1 MSFILEALKKSENER
16 QRTVGPSLADV
27 PMRPPREEKPWW
39 AIALGILLLANLLVL
54 LVVLIRGGLRETPPA
69 PQPVSTAAPAPQP
82 APAPTIQ
89 SAPVATPPAQT
100 ATPAL
105 ARPERLRSSPAV
117 RSLADEAASATV
129 DADPYETEQPPPQLA
144 AAARVPEGPSIV
156 RPLEQNHRTGAFVSP
171 RPAPAAEPREA
182 LPTLQDLLASGAQ
195 LPDLHVDIHVHSPVP
210 AQRFVFVNMRKYVEG
225 ETLAEGPLV
234 ERITSDGVVLNHRGT
249 RFLLPR
255 P

>member
-1 MSFILEALKKSENER
+1 
-16 QRTVGPSLADV
+16 
-27 PMRPPREEKPWW
+27 
-39 AIALGILLLANLLVL
+39 
-54 LVVLIRGGLRETPPA
+54 
-69 PQPVSTAAPAPQP
+69 
-82 APAPTIQ
+82 
-89 SAPVATPPAQT
+89 
-100 ATPAL
+100 
-105 ARPERLRSSPAV
+105 
-117 RSLADEAASATV
+117 
-129 DADPYETEQPPPQLA
+129 
-144 AAARVPEGPSIV
+144 
-156 RPLEQNHRTGAFVSP
+156 VSP